1 MLSKFAIV
9 ALLGVAQA
17 SYMNFR
23 ETAEDFDADVDNFEN
38 DINSDVFGK
47 PMGLDSF
54 GDDNWEASS
63 SFGDFEAGGD
73 DSMFGSRFK
82 SRSMGPR
89 GPTRRSGPSRTSG
102 SSSMRERI
110 FARRP
115 QGPQRGGSRQSQEE
129 RDEGKETW
137 YSNEQEFS
145 DNRYRYYSDATKHV
159 FAMCELRAN
168 FDNTESGKIRLQ

>member
-1 MLSKFAIV
+1 MLGKFTIV

-54 GDDNWEASS
+54 GDDDFEASS

-82 SRSMGPR
+82 SRSSRMGPS

-102 SSSMRERI
+102 GSSMRERI
-110 FARRP
+110 FSRRP
-115 QGPQRGGSRQSQEE
+115 
-129 RDEGKETW
+129 
-137 YSNEQEFS
+137 
-145 DNRYRYYSDATKHV
+145 
-159 FAMCELRAN
+159 
-168 FDNTESGKIRLQ
+168 